1 MQRKIEAKEL
11 TVSQIRQVFESMENR
26 TDIHTI
32 EILFPNEIPVMAV
45 SLSTGLSLEELDG
58 DIPPSEIK
66 RLIDEVKTKNPFFL
80 SGLQSL
86 AKVGTALMENL
97 KPR

>member
-1 MQRKIEAKEL
+1 MKKIETREL
-11 TVSQIRQVFESMENR
+11 TVAEVRQVFDSMENR
-26 TDIHTI
+26 TDLHTV
-32 EILFPNEIPVMAV
+32 EILFPNELPVMAV

-66 RLIDEVKTKNPFFL
+66 QIIERVKEKNPFFL
-80 SGLQSL
+80 SGLQAL
-86 AKVGTALMENL
+86 AQAGAAFLETL